1 MALAVCYLTMVQPPP
16 LDPLN
21 NMQRRLHLLPAY
33 LFTRCSGTMVRDK
46 GTGVPSHDYGRR
58 SREEISLAV
67 CTILVPGCGYRYQ
80 ILSRLRLDNMT
91 NAVWK

>member
-1 MALAVCYLTMVQPPP
+1 
-16 LDPLN
+16 
-21 NMQRRLHLLPAY
+21 MQRRLHLLPAY

-46 GTGVPSHDYGRR
+46 GTGVSSHVH
-58 SREEISLAV
+58 SPWEEISLAV